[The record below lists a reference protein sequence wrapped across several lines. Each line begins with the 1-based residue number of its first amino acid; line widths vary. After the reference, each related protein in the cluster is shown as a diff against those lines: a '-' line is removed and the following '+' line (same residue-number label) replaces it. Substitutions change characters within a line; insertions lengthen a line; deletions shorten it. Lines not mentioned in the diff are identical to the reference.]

1 MPRTSYERKLHLLAL
16 LFPLLILSAATSGQV
31 YTNKE
36 VGKKNEEAIDSLK
49 KTEYPYLLPIW
60 GKKVTKLG
68 YNLPYSAGV
77 GINYL
82 WQKSELVIENLSVGF
97 NNGPQHDLDEI
108 IRFNEAV
115 SEASIVN
122 IRPDVWVLPF
132 LN

>member
-1 MPRTSYERKLHLLAL
+1 MLSTAYERRIQNLVLI
-16 LFPLLILSAATSGQV
+16 FPLLILAAVSSAQV

-68 YNLPYSAGV
+68 YNLPYSAGLGV
-77 GINYL
+77 NYV
-82 WQKSELVIENLSVGF
+82 WQKSDLVIENLSVGF
-97 NNGPQHDLDEI
+97 NNGPLYNLDEI

-115 SEASIVN
+115 SEASLIN
-122 IRPDVWVLPF
+122 I
-132 LN
+132 